1 MTVKNNEPLSIAEV
15 TEYVDKDSEV
25 VKFIKRFTK
34 MSAKEAKDLRKKIGG
49 LELMKVNSENT
60 SKIIDL
66 LPENQ
71 EDLNKIFVGVN
82 LDEDESKKILD
93 TIKEFK

>member
-15 TEYVDKDSEV
+15 TGYVDKDAEV
-25 VKFIKRFTK
+25 VKFIRRFTK
-34 MSAKEAKDLRKKIGG
+34 MSAKEAKDIRKKIEG
-49 LELMKVNSENT
+49 LDLMKVNPENI
-60 SKIIDL
+60 SKIIDF